1 VPVIDDITAD
11 ANTRI
16 VLWHIIED
24 EVFFKSGLQLDRSE
38 LNQLQVIKSELK
50 RKQWLASRLL
60 IRMIIDSPGFIRL
73 NKLPSGQ
80 PVLSDLDHHVSI
92 SHCGYYAAV
101 IISRTSSVGIDIEV
115 QADRILAIQHKFI
128 GEQEYQWAGDLH
140 NRLRSLIIWS
150 AKESIFKWYAAGQV
164 DFRKHIMIYPFE
176 SEEQGSIHAL
186 FSNGQVERS
195 LKLNYRC
202 YHDLVLTWLID

>member
-1 VPVIDDITAD
+1 MPVIDDITAD

-38 LNQLQVIKSELK
+38 LSQLQVIKSELK

-80 PVLSDLDHHVSI
+80 PVLSDLDHRVSI